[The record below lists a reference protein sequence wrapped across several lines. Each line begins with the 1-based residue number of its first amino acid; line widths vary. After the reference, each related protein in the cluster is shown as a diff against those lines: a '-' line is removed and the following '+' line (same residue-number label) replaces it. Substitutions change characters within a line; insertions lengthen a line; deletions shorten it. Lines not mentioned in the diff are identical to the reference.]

1 MSLMNALGSM
11 MGGSKNYCPDCG
23 SQVGSNGCCSDC
35 GYGED
40 DMMEDDS
47 EDKAE
52 MQSLLDLRDTLQNA
66 LKQVDRLI
74 VGGEFDSKPEPTA
87 PPQQIVW
94 VRQK

>member
-1 MSLMNALGSM
+1 MNALGSM
-11 MGGSKNYCPDCG
+11 MGGNKNYCPDCG
-23 SQVGSNGCCSDC
+23 CQVGSNGCCSDC

-52 MQSLLDLRDTLQNA
+52 MQSLLDLRDTVQNA
-66 LKQVDRLI
+66 LKLIDRMI
-74 VGGEFDSKPEPTA
+74 VGGESDSKPEPVA
-87 PPQQIVW
+87 QPPQQIVW